1 MRARNDLS
9 RRQMLEMT
17 AAAGGLLLVGRFSP
31 AGAQAAR
38 RIESMAPELASIL
51 DTAQP
56 IVELAKGFGGDIG
69 PAEGPLWWKEGGYL
83 LFNDI
88 NAARRM
94 KYTPRQGVAVAME
107 KTNEAN
113 GLTRD
118 LQGRI
123 VSAEHL
129 TRRVTRTEADGSIT
143 VVANSFQGKR
153 LLRPNDVVV
162 KSDGAMYF
170 TDPGGPLA
178 PDQWDVTSAGVYRVS
193 ADLGSMSLLT
203 DEMVGPNGIA
213 FSPDERIL
221 YVSDARQRH
230 IKAFDMLPNG
240 VVAKQ
245 TSRVFADLGG
255 PEPGVAGRHQG
266 GQRRQCLFGRRR
278 RALHPRCQGQ
288 EARPHRP
295 RRGRDDQHG
304 LRRRRLEDA
313 LFHHP
318 VDALHGQSEGG
329 RHSGTGR
336 QEGRVT
342 DRDGVTR
349 RWPDGRTEQ

>member
-1 MRARNDLS
+1 MR
-9 RRQMLEMT
+9 
-17 AAAGGLLLVGRFSP
+17 
-31 AGAQAAR
+31 
-38 RIESMAPELASIL
+38 
-51 DTAQP
+51 
-56 IVELAKGFGGDIG
+56 
-69 PAEGPLWWKEGGYL
+69 
-83 LFNDI
+83 
-88 NAARRM
+88 
-94 KYTPRQGVAVAME
+94 YTPRQGITVAME

-113 GLTRD
+113 VVTRD

-162 KSDGAMYF
+162 KSDGAIYF

-178 PDQWDVTSAGVYRVS
+178 PDQWDVTTAGVYRVS

-221 YVSDARQRH
+221 YVSDARYRH
-230 IKAFDMLPNG
+230 VKAFDMLPNG

-255 PEPGVAGRHQG
+255 AEPGVADAVKVDSAGNVYSG
-266 GQRRQCLFGRRR
+266 GAG
-278 RALHPRCQGQ
+278 
-288 EARPHRP
+288 
-295 RRGRDDQHG
+295 G
-304 LRRRRLEDA
+304 LYVLD
-313 LFHHP
+313 P
-318 VDALHGQSEGG
+318 
-329 RHSGTGR
+329 TGR
-336 QEGRVT
+336 KLGRIVHGEAAT
-342 DRDGVTR
+342 TNRTTR
-349 RWPDGRTEQ
+349 SSISSST

>member
-1 MRARNDLS
+1 
-9 RRQMLEMT
+9 
-17 AAAGGLLLVGRFSP
+17 
-31 AGAQAAR
+31 
-38 RIESMAPELASIL
+38 
-51 DTAQP
+51 
-56 IVELAKGFGGDIG
+56 
-69 PAEGPLWWKEGGYL
+69 
-83 LFNDI
+83 
-88 NAARRM
+88 
-94 KYTPRQGVAVAME
+94 ME

-162 KSDGAMYF
+162 KSDGAIYF

-255 PEPGVAGRHQG
+255 PEPGVADGIKVDSG
-266 GQRRQCLFGRRR
+266 GQCLFGRRG
-278 RALHPRCQGQ
+278 RALHPRRQGQ

-318 VDALHGQSEGG
+318 VNALHGQPEGG

-336 QEGRVT
+336 PEGPVAR
-342 DRDGVTR
+342 
-349 RWPDGRTEQ
+349 